1 MFFFSWGP
9 TPEEERAPTPKPAVI
24 RISLFVK
31 EGVLA
36 SQSALLLGPEDSS
49 RWSSQSMSS
58 CDGVRPI
65 VVEPVQFIPKGSPFP
80 LAKAPANP
88 ITQGSSAI
96 TGLVYAVSC
105 GTKKYLSIFFRAG
118 EGVPNVVMVL
128 LQFWD
133 FGSLYQRRC
142 GVTSCVLSRQ
152 PHFSSLSLR
161 RLRLRVMAQASK
173 TSRSRCFCN
182 SRR

>member
-1 MFFFSWGP
+1 
-9 TPEEERAPTPKPAVI
+9 
-24 RISLFVK
+24 
-31 EGVLA
+31 
-36 SQSALLLGPEDSS
+36 
-49 RWSSQSMSS
+49 MSS

-65 VVEPVQFIPKGSPFP
+65 VVEPVQIFPKGSPFP
-80 LAKAPANP
+80 HAKAPANP
-88 ITQGSSAI
+88 TSQGTSPI
-96 TGLVYAVSC
+96 TGLVYAVCC

-128 LQFWD
+128 FQFWD

-161 RLRLRVMAQASK
+161 RLWLRVAAQASR
-173 TSRSRCFCN
+173 TSHSRCFCI